1 MAAIVAKNYA
11 EALYSLAL
19 DENKTD
25 KFREELKF
33 VCESLNLEKEF
44 MEILLFPKISK
55 SEKKTLIDKV
65 FGELDILLVNFLK
78 ILIDKSRF
86 SNILEINKEFD
97 VMYREEHQIEVAY
110 VSSAIA
116 LTDDEKQQI
125 KNLLEKKTNKKVE
138 MICKVDESLLAGVR
152 IKLKDEV
159 IDNSASNRLMRLKES
174 VMNNVL
180 K

>member
-1 MAAIVAKNYA
+1 MPGMLAKNYA
-11 EALYSLAL
+11 EALYSLAIE
-19 DENKTD
+19 ENKTD
-25 KFREELKF
+25 TYRKELQF

-55 SEKKTLIDKV
+55 NEKKTLIDKV
-65 FGELDILLVNFLK
+65 FGELDILVVNFLK

-86 SNILEINKEFD
+86 ANIFEINKEFD
-97 VMYREEHQIEVAY
+97 AMYRNEHQIEIAY

-116 LTDDEKQQI
+116 LTDEEKQQI
-125 KNLLEKKTNKKVE
+125 QSLLEKKTDKKIE
-138 MICKVDESLLAGVR
+138 MKCKVDESLLAGIR
-152 IKLKDEV
+152 IKLNDEV
-159 IDNSASNRLMRLKES
+159 IDNSASNRLLRLKES